1 MNHDPFKII
10 AVFLCLTSSAYTQSS
25 GSDSDIFYWSGGRIA
40 GTVIGIFL
48 LLLLLLGCSTA
59 VCRRRRS
66 HAQSGVPYSPPIW
79 QGAQTYMPPPGP
91 PPNTANMNPYELN
104 EYPGSQPPP
113 PPYVKGGEG
122 VSMPQETSYSSPPG
136 LPPAAR
142 TRENNRFV

>member
-10 AVFLCLTSSAYTQSS
+10 AVFLCLSSSAYTQSS
-25 GSDSDIFYWSGGRIA
+25 DSYTYYWGGGRIA
-40 GTVIGIFL
+40 GTVV
-48 LLLLLLGCSTA
+48 
-59 VCRRRRS
+59 VCCIAASRRRRS

-79 QGAQTYMPPPGP
+79 QGAQTYSASTWSPC

-142 TRENNRFV
+142 TVRQ